1 MGDAG
6 KRPFWMH
13 QLAEYIIGGALV
25 ASGLQS
31 PTPAVPAV
39 VGGLIMFNAA
49 ITRGGLAAF
58 QWIHRRVHRYTDLV
72 IMAVIVLAAVQP
84 WISVDTGSR
93 SLLIVFGVMF
103 VVVWLGSSFTEKV
116 KQPKP
121 SAEPAAPKGVD
132 RSTDFGR
139 SAGRMVGA
147 GVKAA
152 RAAKAKRSTD

>member
-1 MGDAG
+1 MGEAG

-31 PTPAVPAV
+31 PTPAVPAA

-58 QWIHRRVHRYTDLV
+58 QWIHRRVHRYLDLV
-72 IMAVIVLAAVQP
+72 IMGVIVAAAVQP

-93 SLLIVFGVMF
+93 SLLIVFGVMML
-103 VVVWLGSSFTEKV
+103 VVWLGSSFTEKV
-116 KQPKP
+116 KKPKL
-121 SAEPAAPKGVD
+121 SETAAPKGGD

>member
-1 MGDAG
+1 MGEAG

-31 PTPAVPAV
+31 PTPAVPAM

-72 IMAVIVLAAVQP
+72 IMAVIALAAAQP

-103 VVVWLGSSFTEKV
+103 VVVWLGSSFTEKA
-116 KQPKP
+116 KKPKV
-121 SAEPAAPKGVD
+121 PAAPKGGD

>member
-1 MGDAG
+1 MADG

-31 PTPAVPAV
+31 PTPAVPAA

-58 QWIHRRVHRYTDLV
+58 QWIHRSVHRYVDLV

-84 WISVDTGSR
+84 WVSVDTGSR
-93 SLLIVFGVMF
+93 SLLIVFGVMLM
-103 VVVWLGSSFTEKV
+103 VVWLGSSFTEKA
-116 KQPKP
+116 KKPKGP
-121 SAEPAAPKGVD
+121 TAPKGGD

-152 RAAKAKRSTD
+152 RAAKAKRSSD

>member
-1 MGDAG
+1 MAEAG

-31 PTPAVPAV
+31 PTPVMPAL

-58 QWIHRRVHRYTDLV
+58 QVIHRRLHRLTDIAIMVV
-72 IMAVIVLAAVQP
+72 IGVVVVQP
-84 WISVDTGSR
+84 WISVDNGTRG
-93 SLLIVFGVMF
+93 IIAVFGVMF
-103 VVVWLGSSFTEKV
+103 FVVWIGSSFTEKV
-116 KQPKP
+116 KKPKLP
-121 SAEPAAPKGVD
+121 VAPKGGD
-132 RSTDFGR
+132 RSTDLGR
-139 SAGRMVGA
+139 SAGRLVAG

-152 RAAKAKRSTD
+152 RAAKAKRSSE

>member
-1 MGDAG
+1 MAEGG

-72 IMAVIVLAAVQP
+72 IMAVIVVAAVQP
-84 WISVDTGSR
+84 WISVDSGSR
-93 SLLIVFGVMF
+93 SLLLVFGVMF
-103 VVVWLGSSFTEKV
+103 LVVWFGSSFTEKV
-116 KQPKP
+116 KTPKMARP
-121 SAEPAAPKGVD
+121 VAPKGGD

-152 RAAKAKRSTD
+152 RAAKAKRSTG